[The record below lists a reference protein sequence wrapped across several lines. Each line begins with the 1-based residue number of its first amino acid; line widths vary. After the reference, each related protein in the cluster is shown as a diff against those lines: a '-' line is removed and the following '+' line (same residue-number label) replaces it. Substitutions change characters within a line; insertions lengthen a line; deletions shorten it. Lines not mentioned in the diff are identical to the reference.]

1 MQRRKKPIRRNDVEE
16 KVTNGEMS
24 EEAIN
29 PSEMA
34 LISIPEKGL
43 SIEKEL
49 AAIEKNIA
57 FFNKVKIIAL
67 KLTKPTDWVDQG
79 GNPYLMDRGAE
90 NIAIAF
96 GVDISEV
103 RLTMEWADDPKGRY
117 YTFIASGK
125 AYSKKLGR
133 YVEDIGACSQRDR
146 FFGVA
151 GGKLKEIE
159 EVDMVNIRRKAV
171 TNLYSRLIKRV
182 IGLMGVTMEDLR
194 AAGMDTAKIQKVDYK
209 GGSQRAE
216 ISEDGKALRTKLG
229 NMLLLMANN
238 DKPAAKKLLEK
249 YSSWTDKDG
258 KEHKAEDLAKMSEK
272 WIASTYGKAKADFEK
287 TSGGPTDQDR
297 EPGAEG

>member
-182 IGLMGVTMEDLR
+182 IGLMGVTFDDLKEAGVDTSRIQKIEYKSGSQKADADLSTDAKEKRSKIWSMLLEMTVGDEDLAR
-194 AAGMDTAKIQKVDYK
+194 GMLE
-209 GGSQRAE
+209 S
-216 ISEDGKALRTKLG
+216 ISAFK
-229 NMLLLMANN
+229 
-238 DKPAAKKLLEK
+238 
-249 YSSWTDKDG
+249 DKDG
-258 KEHKAEDLAKMSEK
+258 NEHKLSDISRLTSEK
-272 WIASTYGKAKADFEK
+272 WIASLYNKVKKEFEAVMK
-287 TSGGPTDQDR
+287 KRESG
-297 EPGAEG
+297 EEA